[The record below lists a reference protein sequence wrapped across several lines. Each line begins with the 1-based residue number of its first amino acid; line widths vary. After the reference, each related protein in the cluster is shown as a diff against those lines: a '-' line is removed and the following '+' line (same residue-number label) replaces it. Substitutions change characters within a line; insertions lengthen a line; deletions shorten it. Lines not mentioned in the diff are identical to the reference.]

1 MIYLVA
7 AIAGIAGFLF
17 GFDEGVIAG
26 SLHLLRGEFSI
37 SPLNEGLMTAAVPLG
52 ALFGAL
58 VSGRAVE
65 AFGRR
70 AMLLFAAV
78 LFVAGALLSA
88 LITAVWMLSVARLVL
103 GVAVG
108 MAALVAP
115 LYIAESAPPARRG
128 MLVSIYQLA
137 VTLGILGAY
146 VVGFAF
152 SDSWRTMF
160 LCGALPGI
168 ALFVGM
174 FVLPD
179 TPRWLATKGRS
190 EEAGAAIARMRA
202 VAPRSP
208 VVTAEL
214 AEIARTA
221 ETDQN
226 RGTWSELFSPLIR
239 PALVVGIG
247 LFLLQ
252 QLSGINAVIYYAPVV
267 FDEAGFSSASTQL
280 LATIG
285 IGIVNVAMTVVG
297 MALIDRIGRRKLL
310 VIGFAGTALSLGM
323 IAIGAATEAAA
334 LDVLAM
340 IGLALYI
347 AAFAVSIGPLPW
359 VMMAEVFPLNVR
371 GIGMSAASLAN
382 WAFNFIV
389 VFSFPPLVAAIG
401 LGGVFTLY
409 ALVCA
414 AGIVFTL
421 RLVPETNGASL
432 EEIERHLRSGR
443 PFRDLGT
450 GSLVQDTGLRQTA
463 LPLAGAEKAA
473 GR

>member
-26 SLHLLRGEFSI
+26 SLHLLRGQFTI

-58 VSGRAVE
+58 IAGRAVE
-65 AFGRR
+65 TFGRR
-70 AMLLFAAV
+70 ALLLFAAV
-78 LFVAGALLSA
+78 LFVAGALLSS
-88 LITAVWMLSVARLVL
+88 LITAIWMLSIARLML
-103 GVAVG
+103 GIAVG
-108 MAALVAP
+108 IAALVAP

-146 VVGFAF
+146 VVGYAF
-152 SDSWRTMF
+152 SDSWRLMF

-202 VAPRSP
+202 LAPQSP
-208 VVTAEL
+208 LVTAEL

-221 ETDQN
+221 KADQDN
-226 RGTWSELFSPLIR
+226 GTWSDLFGPLIR

-267 FDEAGFSSASTQL
+267 FREAGFSSASTQL

-310 VIGFAGTALSLGM
+310 LIGFAGTALSLGI
-323 IAIGAATEAAA
+323 IAIGAATDAAA
-334 LDVLAM
+334 LDALAL

-389 VFSFPPLVAAIG
+389 VFSFPPLVSSFG
-401 LGGVFTLY
+401 LGGVFTVY
-409 ALVCA
+409 AAVCA
-414 AGIVFTL
+414 AGILFTL
-421 RLVPETNGASL
+421 RLVPETNGVSL
-432 EEIERHLRSGR
+432 EEIEHHLRSGR

-450 GSLVQDTGLRQTA
+450 RPAEPAPGLRPPV
-463 LPLAGAEKAA
+463 LPTVSAGKAA